1 LCVAIAGDNDLPK
14 RKNMDKPLD
23 RSSADYAE
31 IYRTYLRR
39 GARGLTD
46 VEARALSIS
55 SGGTALAPTDWSK
68 FIDAAIDE
76 DFILNRVRKVATTT
90 AFKLPIYNEDM
101 TVNTN
106 VAEAGLGTESSP
118 TYSLPRQGTTTGTG
132 GTFYTFSLKK
142 ITAWTKVSNELLADS
157 KASSDVEKFLRQEL
171 VAGLVNTVN
180 SQILIGGGTTQCQ
193 GAFTS
198 AKAYGRTVSTTGT
211 TAITPKDI
219 ISSVWGSTTSALSPM
234 AYESWINSVAV
245 VNSRLVGNF
254 DATFYPVLFPS
265 FRGYMN
271 STTGTTVE
279 GLPTVYHR
287 LSTGSPQAG
296 DTAVM
301 FFDPSKYLLAHSF
314 DAFSVARFDERYADS
329 NETLFVG
336 SIRADGS
343 ITNTSAVLNVNRS

>member
-1 LCVAIAGDNDLPK
+1 
-14 RKNMDKPLD
+14 MDKPLD

-55 SGGTALAPTDWSK
+55 SGGTALAPTDWSN
-68 FIDAAIDE
+68 FIDVAIQE

-90 AFKLPIYNEDM
+90 AFKLPIYNEDA
-101 TVNTN
+101 TVNAN
-106 VAEAGLGTESSP
+106 VSEAGLGTGSSP
-118 TYSLPRQGTTTGTG
+118 TFSLPRQGVNTGTS
-132 GTFYTFSLKK
+132 GTYYTFSLKK
-142 ITAWTKVSNELLADS
+142 VTSWVKVSNELLADS
-157 KASSDVEKFLRQEL
+157 KAATDVDKFLRQEL
-171 VAGLVNTVN
+171 VAGLVTTIN
-180 SQILIGGGTTQCQ
+180 SQILIGDGTTQCQ
-193 GAFTS
+193 GAYTS
-198 AKAYGRTVSTTGT
+198 AKAYGRTVSSTGST
-211 TAITPKDI
+211 SISPKDI
-219 ISSVWGSTTSALSPM
+219 ISAAWGSTNGALSPI
-234 AYESWINSVAV
+234 AYEQWINSVAV
-245 VNSRLVGNF
+245 VNSRLVANF

-265 FRGYMN
+265 FRGYIA

-287 LSTGSPQAG
+287 LTNSNPAAG

-314 DAFSVARFDERYADS
+314 DAFSVARFDERHADT